1 LSQTNAIEVKNL
13 VKTYGDVYALK
24 NVDLNIA
31 DGEYFVLLG
40 PSGGGKTTLLRSIGG
55 FIRPDSGSV
64 DIKGKNVDNLPPDK
78 RPTSMVFQGF
88 ALFPHMSVS
97 ENIGYGLKI
106 QSIENNIIENKVSR
120 MMDLVGLTGLSK
132 RKPHELSGGQ
142 QQRVQLARALILEND
157 VLLLDEPLSA
167 LDAQLRK
174 DMCIELKRLQ
184 KTVGISFVHV
194 THNQEEAMSVADR
207 IAIIADGEMIEQGTP
222 KEIYS
227 NPKKKFTAE
236 FIGEKNIFV
245 LLLFVGFFYLLFK
258 SLDQIRDKTKNFAQ
272 IFSHTGFSLL
282 LISILL
288 NSFSS
293 REIVKN
299 IQVGETFTLK
309 NEKIIFKKIAIEKEK
324 NYESIVGFFEILDD
338 KNTIINLQPE
348 IRIYNEPE
356 MATSEASIKTTLFK
370 DRFITINIIK
380 DQNFFNVRYQHKP
393 FMIWIWISTL
403 IIMLGGFFAIFRKSK
418 EVNI

>member
-1 LSQTNAIEVKNL
+1 MAKTNAIEVKNL
-13 VKTYGDVYALK
+13 VKTYGNVYALK

-64 DIKGKNVDNLPPDK
+64 NIKGQNVDDLPPDR

-88 ALFPHMSVS
+88 ALFPHMNVS
-97 ENIGYGLKI
+97 QNIGYGLKLK
-106 QSIENNIIENKVSR
+106 SIDKNIIENKVNK
-120 MMDLVGLTGLSK
+120 MMDLVGLKGLSN
-132 RKPHELSGGQ
+132 RMPHELSGGQ

-207 IAIIADGEMIEQGTP
+207 IAIIADGEMVEQGTP

-227 NPKKKFTAE
+227 NPKNKFTAE
-236 FIGEKNIFV
+236 FIGEKNIFEGKIKD
-245 LLLFVGFFYLLFK
+245 FN
-258 SLDQIRDKTKNFAQ
+258 KTKVVVDIDNDNIEIANYSL
-272 IFSHTGFSLL
+272 IFEL
-282 LISILL
+282 
-288 NSFSS
+288 
-293 REIVKN
+293 
-299 IQVGETFTLK
+299 
-309 NEKIIFKKIAIEKEK
+309 
-324 NYESIVGFFEILDD
+324 
-338 KNTIINLQPE
+338 
-348 IRIYNEPE
+348 
-356 MATSEASIKTTLFK
+356 
-370 DRFITINIIK
+370 
-380 DQNFFNVRYQHKP
+380 
-393 FMIWIWISTL
+393 
-403 IIMLGGFFAIFRKSK
+403 
-418 EVNI
+418 

>member
-1 LSQTNAIEVKNL
+1 MSITNAIEVKNL

-55 FIRPDSGSV
+55 FIRPDSGTV
-64 DIKGKNVDNLPPDK
+64 DIKGKNVDDLPPDK

-97 ENIGYGLKI
+97 ENIGYGLKL
-106 QSIENNIIENKVSR
+106 QSIEKDIIETKVSR

-227 NPKKKFTAE
+227 NPRKKFTAE
-236 FIGEKNIFV
+236 FIGEKNIFNGKILEFTKKKIIV
-245 LLLFVGFFYLLFK
+245 DIDGANIEVANNNYNIIKNQNVSLSIKSESIQITKDKDTKPENQKNSIKGNVSEITFLGQFVRYLV
-258 SLDQIRDKTKNFAQ
+258 
-272 IFSHTGFSLL
+272 
-282 LISILL
+282 LL
-288 NSFSS
+288 NSGQ
-293 REIVKN
+293 E
-299 IQVGETFTLK
+299 IQVRSYE
-309 NEKIIFKKIAIEKEK
+309 EV
-324 NYESIVGFFEILDD
+324 NY
-338 KNTIINLQPE
+338 INLNDAVKLSWKIE
-348 IRIYNEPE
+348 DFLLHE
-356 MATSEASIKTTLFK
+356 S
-370 DRFITINIIK
+370 
-380 DQNFFNVRYQHKP
+380 
-393 FMIWIWISTL
+393 
-403 IIMLGGFFAIFRKSK
+403 
-418 EVNI
+418 

>member
-1 LSQTNAIEVKNL
+1 MAKTNAIEVKNL
-13 VKTYGDVYALK
+13 VKTYGNVYALK

-64 DIKGKNVDNLPPDK
+64 NIKGQNVDDLPPDR

-88 ALFPHMSVS
+88 ALFPHMNVS
-97 ENIGYGLKI
+97 QNIGYGLKLK
-106 QSIENNIIENKVSR
+106 SIDKNIIENKVNK
-120 MMDLVGLTGLSK
+120 MTDLVGLKGLSN
-132 RKPHELSGGQ
+132 RMPHELSGGQ

-207 IAIIADGEMIEQGTP
+207 IAIIADGEMVEQGTP

-227 NPKKKFTAE
+227 NPKNKFTAE
-236 FIGEKNIFV
+236 FIGEKNIFEGRIKD
-245 LLLFVGFFYLLFK
+245 FN
-258 SLDQIRDKTKNFAQ
+258 KTKVVVDIDNDNVEIANNNYKVKKNQKVSLSIKAESIQ
-272 IFSHTGFSLL
+272 IKK
-282 LISILL
+282 ISKTNSKVSNNQIVGQISEITFLGQFVRYLVVL
-288 NSFSS
+288 NNNQEIQVRSYE
-293 REIVKN
+293 EIVN
-299 IQVGETFTLK
+299 LK
-309 NEKIIFKKIAIEKEK
+309 VHDTVSLSWKLEDF
-324 NYESIVGFFEILDD
+324 L
-338 KNTIINLQPE
+338 LH
-348 IRIYNEPE
+348 
-356 MATSEASIKTTLFK
+356 
-370 DRFITINIIK
+370 
-380 DQNFFNVRYQHKP
+380 QN
-393 FMIWIWISTL
+393 
-403 IIMLGGFFAIFRKSK
+403 
-418 EVNI
+418 

>member
-1 LSQTNAIEVKNL
+1 MSINNAIEVKNL

-55 FIRPDSGSV
+55 FIRPDSGTV
-64 DIKGKNVDNLPPDK
+64 DIKGKNVDHLPPDK

-97 ENIGYGLKI
+97 ENIGYGLKL
-106 QSIENNIIENKVSR
+106 QSIEKDTIETKVNR

-227 NPKKKFTAE
+227 NPRKKFTAE
-236 FIGEKNIFV
+236 FIGEKNIFNGKV
-245 LLLFVGFFYLLFK
+245 LEFTKEKIILDIDGDNIEVANNSYNISKNQNVSLSIKSESIQITKDKVTNPQNHKNSIKGNVSEITFLGQFVRYLV
-258 SLDQIRDKTKNFAQ
+258 
-272 IFSHTGFSLL
+272 
-282 LISILL
+282 LL
-288 NSFSS
+288 NSGQ
-293 REIVKN
+293 E
-299 IQVGETFTLK
+299 IQVRSYE
-309 NEKIIFKKIAIEKEK
+309 AVKE
-324 NYESIVGFFEILDD
+324 
-338 KNTIINLQPE
+338 INLNDAVKLSWKIE
-348 IRIYNEPE
+348 DFLLHE
-356 MATSEASIKTTLFK
+356 S
-370 DRFITINIIK
+370 
-380 DQNFFNVRYQHKP
+380 
-393 FMIWIWISTL
+393 
-403 IIMLGGFFAIFRKSK
+403 
-418 EVNI
+418 

>member
-1 LSQTNAIEVKNL
+1 LAKTNAIEVKNL
-13 VKTYGDVYALK
+13 VKTYGNVYALK

-64 DIKGKNVDNLPPDK
+64 NIKGQNVDDLPPDR

-88 ALFPHMSVS
+88 ALFPHMNVS
-97 ENIGYGLKI
+97 QNIGYGLKLK
-106 QSIENNIIENKVSR
+106 SIDKNIIENKVNK
-120 MMDLVGLTGLSK
+120 MMDLVGLKGLSN
-132 RKPHELSGGQ
+132 RMPHELSGGQ

-207 IAIIADGEMIEQGTP
+207 IAIIADGEMVEQGTP

-227 NPKKKFTAE
+227 NPKNKFTAE
-236 FIGEKNIFV
+236 FIGEKNIFEGRIKD
-245 LLLFVGFFYLLFK
+245 FN
-258 SLDQIRDKTKNFAQ
+258 KTKVVVDIDNDNIEIANNNYKVKKNQKVSLSIKAESIQ
-272 IFSHTGFSLL
+272 IKK
-282 LISILL
+282 ISKTNSKVSNNQIVGKISEITFLGQFVRYLVVL
-288 NSFSS
+288 NNNQEIQVRSYE
-293 REIVKN
+293 EIVN
-299 IQVGETFTLK
+299 LK
-309 NEKIIFKKIAIEKEK
+309 VHDTVSLSWKLEDF
-324 NYESIVGFFEILDD
+324 L
-338 KNTIINLQPE
+338 LH
-348 IRIYNEPE
+348 
-356 MATSEASIKTTLFK
+356 
-370 DRFITINIIK
+370 
-380 DQNFFNVRYQHKP
+380 QN
-393 FMIWIWISTL
+393 
-403 IIMLGGFFAIFRKSK
+403 
-418 EVNI
+418 

>member
-1 LSQTNAIEVKNL
+1 MSITNAIEVKNL

-97 ENIGYGLKI
+97 ENIGYGLKL
-106 QSIENNIIENKVSR
+106 QSIEKDIIETKVSR

-227 NPKKKFTAE
+227 NPRKKFTAE
-236 FIGEKNIFV
+236 FIGEKNIFNGKILEFTKKKIIV
-245 LLLFVGFFYLLFK
+245 DIDGANIEVANNNYNISKNQNVSLSIKSESIQITKDKDTKPENQKNSIKGNVSEITFLGQFVRYLV
-258 SLDQIRDKTKNFAQ
+258 
-272 IFSHTGFSLL
+272 
-282 LISILL
+282 LL
-288 NSFSS
+288 NSGQ
-293 REIVKN
+293 E
-299 IQVGETFTLK
+299 IQVRSYE
-309 NEKIIFKKIAIEKEK
+309 EV
-324 NYESIVGFFEILDD
+324 NY
-338 KNTIINLQPE
+338 INLNDAVKLSWKIE
-348 IRIYNEPE
+348 DFLLHE
-356 MATSEASIKTTLFK
+356 S
-370 DRFITINIIK
+370 
-380 DQNFFNVRYQHKP
+380 
-393 FMIWIWISTL
+393 
-403 IIMLGGFFAIFRKSK
+403 
-418 EVNI
+418 

>member
-1 LSQTNAIEVKNL
+1 MAKTNAIEVKNL
-13 VKTYGDVYALK
+13 VKTYGNVYALK

-64 DIKGKNVDNLPPDK
+64 NIKGQNVDDLPPDR

-88 ALFPHMSVS
+88 ALFPHMNVS
-97 ENIGYGLKI
+97 QNIGYGLKLK
-106 QSIENNIIENKVSR
+106 SIDKNIIENKVNK
-120 MMDLVGLTGLSK
+120 MMDLVGLKGLSN
-132 RKPHELSGGQ
+132 RMPHELSGGQ

-207 IAIIADGEMIEQGTP
+207 IAIIADGEMVEQGTP

-227 NPKKKFTAE
+227 NPKNKFTAE
-236 FIGEKNIFV
+236 FIGEKNIFEGKIKDFNKTKVVVDIDNDNIEIANNNYKVKKNQKVSLSIKSESIQIKKISKTNSKISNNQIVGKISEITFLGQFVRYLV
-245 LLLFVGFFYLLFK
+245 LLNNNQEIQVRSYE
-258 SLDQIRDKTKNFAQ
+258 
-272 IFSHTGFSLL
+272 
-282 LISILL
+282 
-288 NSFSS
+288 
-293 REIVKN
+293 EIVN
-299 IQVGETFTLK
+299 LK
-309 NEKIIFKKIAIEKEK
+309 VHDTVSLSWKLEDF
-324 NYESIVGFFEILDD
+324 L
-338 KNTIINLQPE
+338 LH
-348 IRIYNEPE
+348 
-356 MATSEASIKTTLFK
+356 
-370 DRFITINIIK
+370 
-380 DQNFFNVRYQHKP
+380 QN
-393 FMIWIWISTL
+393 
-403 IIMLGGFFAIFRKSK
+403 
-418 EVNI
+418 

>member
-1 LSQTNAIEVKNL
+1 MSITNAIEVKNL

-97 ENIGYGLKI
+97 ENIGYGLKL
-106 QSIENNIIENKVSR
+106 QSIEKDIIETKVSR

-227 NPKKKFTAE
+227 NPRKKFTAE
-236 FIGEKNIFV
+236 FIGEKNIFNGKILEFTQKKIIV
-245 LLLFVGFFYLLFK
+245 DIDGANIEIANNNYNIIKNQNVSLSIKSESIQITKDKDTKPENQKNSIKGNVSEITFLGQFVRYLV
-258 SLDQIRDKTKNFAQ
+258 
-272 IFSHTGFSLL
+272 
-282 LISILL
+282 LL
-288 NSFSS
+288 NSGQ
-293 REIVKN
+293 E
-299 IQVGETFTLK
+299 IQVRS
-309 NEKIIFKKIAIEKEK
+309 
-324 NYESIVGFFEILDD
+324 YE
-338 KNTIINLQPE
+338 
-348 IRIYNEPE
+348 
-356 MATSEASIKTTLFK
+356 
-370 DRFITINIIK
+370 
-380 DQNFFNVRYQHKP
+380 
-393 FMIWIWISTL
+393 
-403 IIMLGGFFAIFRKSK
+403 
-418 EVNI
+418 EVNYISLNDAVKLSWKIEDFLLHES

>member
-1 LSQTNAIEVKNL
+1 MPNKNSIEVRNL

-24 NVDLNIA
+24 NVDLDIA

-55 FIRPDSGSV
+55 FIRPDSGTV
-64 DIKGKNVDNLPPDK
+64 QIKGKNVDNLPPDK

-88 ALFPHMSVS
+88 ALFPHMTVS
-97 ENIGYGLKI
+97 ENIGYGLKLRSVEK
-106 QSIENNIIENKVSR
+106 SIIHDKVIK
-120 MMDLVGLTGLSK
+120 MMDLVGLSGLSD

-207 IAIIADGEMIEQGTP
+207 IAIIADGEMVEQGSP

-236 FIGEKNIFV
+236 FIGEKNILNGVVVDFNKSKILVNIEKDEIEVANNNYTIAKNQEISLSIKSESIQISKVSSSKSKGAKNSIIGKVTEITFLGQFIRYLV
-245 LLLFVGFFYLLFK
+245 LLSNNQEIQVRSNNEIEGVSLNDQINLTW
-258 SLDQIRDKTKNFAQ
+258 SLDDF
-272 IFSHTGFSLL
+272 
-282 LISILL
+282 LIH
-288 NSFSS
+288 
-293 REIVKN
+293 
-299 IQVGETFTLK
+299 
-309 NEKIIFKKIAIEKEK
+309 
-324 NYESIVGFFEILDD
+324 ES
-338 KNTIINLQPE
+338 
-348 IRIYNEPE
+348 
-356 MATSEASIKTTLFK
+356 
-370 DRFITINIIK
+370 
-380 DQNFFNVRYQHKP
+380 
-393 FMIWIWISTL
+393 
-403 IIMLGGFFAIFRKSK
+403 
-418 EVNI
+418 

>member
-1 LSQTNAIEVKNL
+1 MSITNAIEVKNL

-55 FIRPDSGSV
+55 FIRQDSGSV

-97 ENIGYGLKI
+97 ENIGYGLKL
-106 QSIENNIIENKVSR
+106 QSIEKDIIETKVSR

-227 NPKKKFTAE
+227 NPRKKFTAE
-236 FIGEKNIFV
+236 FIGEKNIFNGKILEFTKKKIIV
-245 LLLFVGFFYLLFK
+245 DIDGANIEVANNYYNISKTQNVSLSIKSESIQITKDKDTKPENQKNSIKGNVSEITFLGQFVRYLV
-258 SLDQIRDKTKNFAQ
+258 
-272 IFSHTGFSLL
+272 
-282 LISILL
+282 LL
-288 NSFSS
+288 NSGQ
-293 REIVKN
+293 E
-299 IQVGETFTLK
+299 IQVRSYE
-309 NEKIIFKKIAIEKEK
+309 EV
-324 NYESIVGFFEILDD
+324 NY
-338 KNTIINLQPE
+338 INLNDAVKLSWKIE
-348 IRIYNEPE
+348 DFLLHE
-356 MATSEASIKTTLFK
+356 S
-370 DRFITINIIK
+370 
-380 DQNFFNVRYQHKP
+380 
-393 FMIWIWISTL
+393 
-403 IIMLGGFFAIFRKSK
+403 
-418 EVNI
+418 

>member
-1 LSQTNAIEVKNL
+1 LSNKNSIEVRNL
-13 VKTYGDVYALK
+13 VKTYGDVFALK
-24 NVDLNIA
+24 NVDLDIA

-55 FIRPDSGSV
+55 FIRPDSGTV
-64 DIKGKNVDNLPPDK
+64 QIKGKNVDNLPPDK

-88 ALFPHMSVS
+88 ALFPHMTVS
-97 ENIGYGLKI
+97 ENIGYGLKLRSVEK
-106 QSIENNIIENKVSR
+106 SIIHDKVIK
-120 MMDLVGLTGLSK
+120 MMDLVGLSGLSD

-207 IAIIADGEMIEQGTP
+207 IAIIADGEMVEQGSP

-236 FIGEKNIFV
+236 FIGEKNILNGVVVDFNKSKILVNIEKDEIEVANNNYTIAKNQEISLSIKSESIQISKVSSSKSKRAKNSIIGKVTEITFLGQFIRYLV
-245 LLLFVGFFYLLFK
+245 LLSNNQEIQVRSNNEIEGVSLNDQINLTW
-258 SLDQIRDKTKNFAQ
+258 SLDDF
-272 IFSHTGFSLL
+272 
-282 LISILL
+282 LIH
-288 NSFSS
+288 
-293 REIVKN
+293 
-299 IQVGETFTLK
+299 
-309 NEKIIFKKIAIEKEK
+309 
-324 NYESIVGFFEILDD
+324 ES
-338 KNTIINLQPE
+338 
-348 IRIYNEPE
+348 
-356 MATSEASIKTTLFK
+356 
-370 DRFITINIIK
+370 
-380 DQNFFNVRYQHKP
+380 
-393 FMIWIWISTL
+393 
-403 IIMLGGFFAIFRKSK
+403 
-418 EVNI
+418 

>member
-1 LSQTNAIEVKNL
+1 MSITNAIEVKNL

-55 FIRPDSGSV
+55 FIRPDSGTV
-64 DIKGKNVDNLPPDK
+64 DIKGKNVDDLPPDK

-97 ENIGYGLKI
+97 ENIGYGLKL
-106 QSIENNIIENKVSR
+106 QSIEKDIIETKVSR

-227 NPKKKFTAE
+227 NPRKKFTAE
-236 FIGEKNIFV
+236 FIGEKNIFNGKILEFNKKKIIV
-245 LLLFVGFFYLLFK
+245 DIDGANIEVANNNYNISKSQKVSLSIKSESIQITKDKDTKPKNQKNSIKGNVSEITFLGQFVRYLV
-258 SLDQIRDKTKNFAQ
+258 
-272 IFSHTGFSLL
+272 
-282 LISILL
+282 LL
-288 NSFSS
+288 NSGQ
-293 REIVKN
+293 E
-299 IQVGETFTLK
+299 IQVRS
-309 NEKIIFKKIAIEKEK
+309 
-324 NYESIVGFFEILDD
+324 YE
-338 KNTIINLQPE
+338 
-348 IRIYNEPE
+348 
-356 MATSEASIKTTLFK
+356 
-370 DRFITINIIK
+370 
-380 DQNFFNVRYQHKP
+380 
-393 FMIWIWISTL
+393 
-403 IIMLGGFFAIFRKSK
+403 
-418 EVNI
+418 EVNYISLNDAVKLSWKIEDFLLHES

>member
-1 LSQTNAIEVKNL
+1 MSITNAIEVKNL

-97 ENIGYGLKI
+97 ENIGYGLKL
-106 QSIENNIIENKVSR
+106 QSIEKDTIETKVSR

-227 NPKKKFTAE
+227 NPRKKFTAE
-236 FIGEKNIFV
+236 FIGEKNIFNGKILEFTKEKIIV
-245 LLLFVGFFYLLFK
+245 DIDGANIEVANNNYNIIKSQNVSLSIKSESIQLTKDKDTKPENQRNSIKGNVSEITFLGQFVRYLV
-258 SLDQIRDKTKNFAQ
+258 
-272 IFSHTGFSLL
+272 
-282 LISILL
+282 LL
-288 NSFSS
+288 NSGQ
-293 REIVKN
+293 E
-299 IQVGETFTLK
+299 IQVRSYE
-309 NEKIIFKKIAIEKEK
+309 EV
-324 NYESIVGFFEILDD
+324 NY
-338 KNTIINLQPE
+338 INLNDAVKLSWKIE
-348 IRIYNEPE
+348 DFLLHE
-356 MATSEASIKTTLFK
+356 S
-370 DRFITINIIK
+370 
-380 DQNFFNVRYQHKP
+380 
-393 FMIWIWISTL
+393 
-403 IIMLGGFFAIFRKSK
+403 
-418 EVNI
+418 

>member
-1 LSQTNAIEVKNL
+1 MAKTNAIEVKNL
-13 VKTYGDVYALK
+13 VKTYGNVYALK

-64 DIKGKNVDNLPPDK
+64 NIKGQNVDDLPPDR

-88 ALFPHMSVS
+88 ALFPHMNVS
-97 ENIGYGLKI
+97 QNIGYGLKLK
-106 QSIENNIIENKVSR
+106 SIDKNVIENKVNK
-120 MMDLVGLTGLSK
+120 MMDLVGLKGLSN
-132 RKPHELSGGQ
+132 RMPHELSGGQ

-207 IAIIADGEMIEQGTP
+207 IAIIADGEMVEQGTP

-227 NPKKKFTAE
+227 NPKNKFTAE
-236 FIGEKNIFV
+236 FIGEKNIFEGRIKD
-245 LLLFVGFFYLLFK
+245 FN
-258 SLDQIRDKTKNFAQ
+258 KTKVVVDIDNDNIEIANNNYKVKKNHKVSLSIKSETIQ
-272 IFSHTGFSLL
+272 IKKMSKTNSKVSNNQIVGK
-282 LISILL
+282 ISEITFLGQFVRYLVVL
-288 NSFSS
+288 NNNQEIQVRSYE
-293 REIVKN
+293 EIVN
-299 IQVGETFTLK
+299 LK
-309 NEKIIFKKIAIEKEK
+309 VHDTVSLSWKLEDF
-324 NYESIVGFFEILDD
+324 L
-338 KNTIINLQPE
+338 LH
-348 IRIYNEPE
+348 
-356 MATSEASIKTTLFK
+356 
-370 DRFITINIIK
+370 
-380 DQNFFNVRYQHKP
+380 QN
-393 FMIWIWISTL
+393 
-403 IIMLGGFFAIFRKSK
+403 
-418 EVNI
+418 

>member
-1 LSQTNAIEVKNL
+1 MSITNAIEVKNL

-97 ENIGYGLKI
+97 ENIGYGLKL
-106 QSIENNIIENKVSR
+106 QSIEKDTIETKVSR

-227 NPKKKFTAE
+227 NPRKKFTAE
-236 FIGEKNIFV
+236 FIGEKNIFNGKILEFTKEKIIV
-245 LLLFVGFFYLLFK
+245 DIDGANIEVANNNYNIIKNQNVSLSIKSESIQITKDKDTKPENQKNSIKGNVSEITFLGQFVRYLV
-258 SLDQIRDKTKNFAQ
+258 
-272 IFSHTGFSLL
+272 
-282 LISILL
+282 LL
-288 NSFSS
+288 NSGQ
-293 REIVKN
+293 E
-299 IQVGETFTLK
+299 IQVRSYE
-309 NEKIIFKKIAIEKEK
+309 EV
-324 NYESIVGFFEILDD
+324 NY
-338 KNTIINLQPE
+338 INLNDAVKLSWKIE
-348 IRIYNEPE
+348 DFLLHE
-356 MATSEASIKTTLFK
+356 S
-370 DRFITINIIK
+370 
-380 DQNFFNVRYQHKP
+380 
-393 FMIWIWISTL
+393 
-403 IIMLGGFFAIFRKSK
+403 
-418 EVNI
+418 

>member
-1 LSQTNAIEVKNL
+1 MPNKNSIEVRNL

-24 NVDLNIA
+24 NVDLDIA
-31 DGEYFVLLG
+31 EGEYFVLLG

-55 FIRPDSGSV
+55 FIRPDSGTV
-64 DIKGKNVDNLPPDK
+64 QIKGKNVDNLPPDQ

-88 ALFPHMSVS
+88 ALFPHMTVS
-97 ENIGYGLKI
+97 ENIGYGLKLRSVEK
-106 QSIENNIIENKVSR
+106 SIIHDKVIK
-120 MMDLVGLTGLSK
+120 MMDLVGLSGLSD

-207 IAIIADGEMIEQGTP
+207 IAIIADGEMVEQGSP

-236 FIGEKNIFV
+236 FIGEKNILNGVVVDFNKSKILVNIEKDEIEVANNNYTIAKNQKISLSIKSESIQISKVSSSKSKGAKNSITGKVTEITFLGQFIRYLV
-245 LLLFVGFFYLLFK
+245 LLSNNQEIQVRSNNEVEGISLNDQINLTW
-258 SLDQIRDKTKNFAQ
+258 SLDDF
-272 IFSHTGFSLL
+272 
-282 LISILL
+282 LIH
-288 NSFSS
+288 
-293 REIVKN
+293 
-299 IQVGETFTLK
+299 
-309 NEKIIFKKIAIEKEK
+309 
-324 NYESIVGFFEILDD
+324 ES
-338 KNTIINLQPE
+338 
-348 IRIYNEPE
+348 
-356 MATSEASIKTTLFK
+356 
-370 DRFITINIIK
+370 
-380 DQNFFNVRYQHKP
+380 
-393 FMIWIWISTL
+393 
-403 IIMLGGFFAIFRKSK
+403 
-418 EVNI
+418 

>member
-1 LSQTNAIEVKNL
+1 MSITNAIEVKNL

-97 ENIGYGLKI
+97 ENIGYGLKL
-106 QSIENNIIENKVSR
+106 QSIEKDTIETKVSR

-227 NPKKKFTAE
+227 NPRKKFTAE
-236 FIGEKNIFV
+236 FIGEKNIFNGKILEFTKEKIIV
-245 LLLFVGFFYLLFK
+245 DIDGAIIEVANNNYNISKTQNVSLSIKSESIQITKDKDTKPENQKNSIKGNVSEITFLGQFVRYLV
-258 SLDQIRDKTKNFAQ
+258 
-272 IFSHTGFSLL
+272 
-282 LISILL
+282 LL
-288 NSFSS
+288 NSGQ
-293 REIVKN
+293 E
-299 IQVGETFTLK
+299 IQVRS
-309 NEKIIFKKIAIEKEK
+309 
-324 NYESIVGFFEILDD
+324 YE
-338 KNTIINLQPE
+338 
-348 IRIYNEPE
+348 
-356 MATSEASIKTTLFK
+356 
-370 DRFITINIIK
+370 
-380 DQNFFNVRYQHKP
+380 
-393 FMIWIWISTL
+393 
-403 IIMLGGFFAIFRKSK
+403 
-418 EVNI
+418 EVNYISLNDAVKLSWKIEDFLLHES

>member
-1 LSQTNAIEVKNL
+1 LVNSNSIKVKNL

-24 NVDLNIA
+24 NVDLEIA

-55 FIRPDSGSV
+55 FIRPDSGTV
-64 DIKGKNVDNLPPDK
+64 EIKGKNVDNLPPDK

-88 ALFPHMSVS
+88 ALFPHMTVN
-97 ENIGYGLKI
+97 ENIGYGLKLR
-106 QSIENNIIENKVSR
+106 SIDKDIISEKVTK
-120 MMDLVGLTGLSK
+120 MMDLVGLSGLSD

-207 IAIIADGEMIEQGTP
+207 IAIIADGEMVEQGTP

-236 FIGEKNIFV
+236 FIGEKNILNGVVIDFSKSKILVNIEKDEIEVANNNYAISKNQKISLSIKSESIEITKGSANKSKGAKNSISGKVTEITFLGQFIRYLV
-245 LLLFVGFFYLLFK
+245 LLNNNQEIQVRSHNEVRGVSLNDQVNLTW
-258 SLDQIRDKTKNFAQ
+258 SLDDF
-272 IFSHTGFSLL
+272 
-282 LISILL
+282 LIH
-288 NSFSS
+288 
-293 REIVKN
+293 
-299 IQVGETFTLK
+299 
-309 NEKIIFKKIAIEKEK
+309 
-324 NYESIVGFFEILDD
+324 ES
-338 KNTIINLQPE
+338 
-348 IRIYNEPE
+348 
-356 MATSEASIKTTLFK
+356 
-370 DRFITINIIK
+370 
-380 DQNFFNVRYQHKP
+380 
-393 FMIWIWISTL
+393 
-403 IIMLGGFFAIFRKSK
+403 
-418 EVNI
+418 

>member
-1 LSQTNAIEVKNL
+1 MSITNAIEVKNL

-97 ENIGYGLKI
+97 ENIGYGLKL
-106 QSIENNIIENKVSR
+106 QSMEKDIIETKVSR

-227 NPKKKFTAE
+227 NPRKKFTAE
-236 FIGEKNIFV
+236 FIGEKNIFNGKILEFTKEKIIV
-245 LLLFVGFFYLLFK
+245 DIDGASIEVANNNYNIIKNQNVSLSIKSESIQITKDKDTKPKNQKNSIKGNVSEITFLGQFVRYLV
-258 SLDQIRDKTKNFAQ
+258 
-272 IFSHTGFSLL
+272 
-282 LISILL
+282 LL
-288 NSFSS
+288 NSGQ
-293 REIVKN
+293 E
-299 IQVGETFTLK
+299 IQVRS
-309 NEKIIFKKIAIEKEK
+309 
-324 NYESIVGFFEILDD
+324 YE
-338 KNTIINLQPE
+338 
-348 IRIYNEPE
+348 
-356 MATSEASIKTTLFK
+356 
-370 DRFITINIIK
+370 
-380 DQNFFNVRYQHKP
+380 
-393 FMIWIWISTL
+393 
-403 IIMLGGFFAIFRKSK
+403 
-418 EVNI
+418 EVNYISLNDAVKLSWKIEDFLLHES

>member
-1 LSQTNAIEVKNL
+1 MAKTNAIEVKNL
-13 VKTYGDVYALK
+13 VKTYGNVYALK

-64 DIKGKNVDNLPPDK
+64 NIKGQNVDDLPPDR

-88 ALFPHMSVS
+88 ALFPHMNVS
-97 ENIGYGLKI
+97 QNIGYGLKLK
-106 QSIENNIIENKVSR
+106 SIDKNVIENKVNK
-120 MMDLVGLTGLSK
+120 MMDLVGLKGLSN
-132 RKPHELSGGQ
+132 RMPHELSGGQ

-207 IAIIADGEMIEQGTP
+207 IAIIADGEMVEQGTP

-227 NPKKKFTAE
+227 NPKNKFTAE
-236 FIGEKNIFV
+236 FIGEKNIFEGRIKD
-245 LLLFVGFFYLLFK
+245 FN
-258 SLDQIRDKTKNFAQ
+258 KTKVVVDIDNDNIEIANNNYKVKKNQKVSLSIKSESIQ
-272 IFSHTGFSLL
+272 IKKMSKTNSKVSNNQIVGK
-282 LISILL
+282 ISEITFLGQFVRYLVVL
-288 NSFSS
+288 NNNQEIQVRSYE
-293 REIVKN
+293 EIVN
-299 IQVGETFTLK
+299 LK
-309 NEKIIFKKIAIEKEK
+309 VHDTVSLSWKLEDF
-324 NYESIVGFFEILDD
+324 L
-338 KNTIINLQPE
+338 LH
-348 IRIYNEPE
+348 
-356 MATSEASIKTTLFK
+356 
-370 DRFITINIIK
+370 
-380 DQNFFNVRYQHKP
+380 QN
-393 FMIWIWISTL
+393 
-403 IIMLGGFFAIFRKSK
+403 
-418 EVNI
+418 

>member
-1 LSQTNAIEVKNL
+1 LVNSNSIKVKNL

-24 NVDLNIA
+24 NVDLEIA

-55 FIRPDSGSV
+55 FIRPDSGTV
-64 DIKGKNVDNLPPDK
+64 EIKGKNVDNLPPDK

-88 ALFPHMSVS
+88 ALFPHMTVN
-97 ENIGYGLKI
+97 ENIGYGLKLR
-106 QSIENNIIENKVSR
+106 SIDKDIISEKVTK
-120 MMDLVGLTGLSK
+120 MMDLVGLSGLSD

-207 IAIIADGEMIEQGTP
+207 IAIIADGEMVEQGTP

-236 FIGEKNIFV
+236 FIGEKNILNGVVIDFSKSKILVNIEKDEIEVANNNYAISKNQKISLSIKSESIEITKGSVNKSKGAKNSISGKVTEITFLGQFIRYLV
-245 LLLFVGFFYLLFK
+245 LLSNNQEIQVRSHNEVRGVSLNDQVNLTW
-258 SLDQIRDKTKNFAQ
+258 SLDDF
-272 IFSHTGFSLL
+272 
-282 LISILL
+282 LIH
-288 NSFSS
+288 
-293 REIVKN
+293 
-299 IQVGETFTLK
+299 
-309 NEKIIFKKIAIEKEK
+309 
-324 NYESIVGFFEILDD
+324 ES
-338 KNTIINLQPE
+338 
-348 IRIYNEPE
+348 
-356 MATSEASIKTTLFK
+356 
-370 DRFITINIIK
+370 
-380 DQNFFNVRYQHKP
+380 
-393 FMIWIWISTL
+393 
-403 IIMLGGFFAIFRKSK
+403 
-418 EVNI
+418 

>member
-1 LSQTNAIEVKNL
+1 MSITNAIEVKNL

-64 DIKGKNVDNLPPDK
+64 NIKGKNVDNLPPDK

-88 ALFPHMSVS
+88 ALFPHMNVS

-106 QSIENNIIENKVSR
+106 QSVQKNVIENKVNR
-120 MMDLVGLTGLSK
+120 MMDLVGLSGLSN

-167 LDAQLRK
+167 LDVQLRK

-236 FIGEKNIFV
+236 FIGEKNIFNGKVLESNKTKILVDMESDKIEIANNDYKVRKNQDVSLSIKSESIKIDKFKTSKQLKENNFIRGKVTEVTFLGQFVRYLV
-245 LLLFVGFFYLLFK
+245 LLNNN
-258 SLDQIRDKTKNFAQ
+258 Q
-272 IFSHTGFSLL
+272 
-282 LISILL
+282 
-288 NSFSS
+288 
-293 REIVKN
+293 E
-299 IQVGETFTLK
+299 IQVR
-309 NEKIIFKKIAIEKEK
+309 
-324 NYESIVGFFEILDD
+324 SHDEINDINLDD
-338 KNTIINLQPE
+338 EVILTWKLE
-348 IRIYNEPE
+348 
-356 MATSEASIKTTLFK
+356 
-370 DRFITINIIK
+370 DFILHN
-380 DQNFFNVRYQHKP
+380 
-393 FMIWIWISTL
+393 
-403 IIMLGGFFAIFRKSK
+403 G
-418 EVNI
+418 

>member
-1 LSQTNAIEVKNL
+1 MSITNAIEVKNL

-55 FIRPDSGSV
+55 FIRPDSGTV
-64 DIKGKNVDNLPPDK
+64 DIKGKNVDDLPPDK

-97 ENIGYGLKI
+97 ENIGYGLKL
-106 QSIENNIIENKVSR
+106 QSIEKDIIETKVSR

-227 NPKKKFTAE
+227 NPRKKFTAE
-236 FIGEKNIFV
+236 FIGEKNIFNGKILEFTKKKIIV
-245 LLLFVGFFYLLFK
+245 DIDGANIEVANNNYNISKTQNVSLSIKSESIQITKDKDTKPENQKNSIKGNVSEITFLGQFVRYLV
-258 SLDQIRDKTKNFAQ
+258 
-272 IFSHTGFSLL
+272 
-282 LISILL
+282 LL
-288 NSFSS
+288 NSGQ
-293 REIVKN
+293 E
-299 IQVGETFTLK
+299 IQVRSYE
-309 NEKIIFKKIAIEKEK
+309 EV
-324 NYESIVGFFEILDD
+324 NY
-338 KNTIINLQPE
+338 INLNDAVKLSWKIE
-348 IRIYNEPE
+348 DFLLHE
-356 MATSEASIKTTLFK
+356 S
-370 DRFITINIIK
+370 
-380 DQNFFNVRYQHKP
+380 
-393 FMIWIWISTL
+393 
-403 IIMLGGFFAIFRKSK
+403 
-418 EVNI
+418 

>member
-1 LSQTNAIEVKNL
+1 MSINNAIEVKNL

-55 FIRPDSGSV
+55 FIRPDSGTV

-97 ENIGYGLKI
+97 ENIGYGLKL
-106 QSIENNIIENKVSR
+106 QSIEKDIIETKVSR

-227 NPKKKFTAE
+227 NPRKKFTAE
-236 FIGEKNIFV
+236 FIGEKNIFNGKILEFTKEKIIV
-245 LLLFVGFFYLLFK
+245 DIDGASIEVANNNYNIIKNQNVSLSIKSESIQITKDKDTKPENQKNSIKGNVSEITFLGQFVRYLV
-258 SLDQIRDKTKNFAQ
+258 
-272 IFSHTGFSLL
+272 
-282 LISILL
+282 LL
-288 NSFSS
+288 NSGQ
-293 REIVKN
+293 E
-299 IQVGETFTLK
+299 IQVRSYE
-309 NEKIIFKKIAIEKEK
+309 EV
-324 NYESIVGFFEILDD
+324 NY
-338 KNTIINLQPE
+338 INLNDAVKLSWKIE
-348 IRIYNEPE
+348 DFLLHE
-356 MATSEASIKTTLFK
+356 S
-370 DRFITINIIK
+370 
-380 DQNFFNVRYQHKP
+380 
-393 FMIWIWISTL
+393 
-403 IIMLGGFFAIFRKSK
+403 
-418 EVNI
+418 

>member
-1 LSQTNAIEVKNL
+1 LAKTNAIEVKNL
-13 VKTYGDVYALK
+13 VKTYGNVYALK

-64 DIKGKNVDNLPPDK
+64 NIKGQNVDDLPPDR

-88 ALFPHMSVS
+88 ALFPHMNVS
-97 ENIGYGLKI
+97 QNIGYGLKLK
-106 QSIENNIIENKVSR
+106 SIDKNIIENKVNK
-120 MMDLVGLTGLSK
+120 MMDLVGLKGLSN
-132 RKPHELSGGQ
+132 RMPHELSGGQ

-207 IAIIADGEMIEQGTP
+207 IAIIADGEMVEQGTP

-227 NPKKKFTAE
+227 NPKNKFTAE
-236 FIGEKNIFV
+236 FIGEKNIFEGRIKD
-245 LLLFVGFFYLLFK
+245 FN
-258 SLDQIRDKTKNFAQ
+258 KTKVVVDIDNDNVEIANNNYKVKKNQKVSLSIKAESIQ
-272 IFSHTGFSLL
+272 IKK
-282 LISILL
+282 ISKTNSKVSNNQIVGQISEITFLGQFVRYLVVL
-288 NSFSS
+288 NNNQEIQVRSYE
-293 REIVKN
+293 EIVN
-299 IQVGETFTLK
+299 LK
-309 NEKIIFKKIAIEKEK
+309 VHDTVSLSWKLEDF
-324 NYESIVGFFEILDD
+324 L
-338 KNTIINLQPE
+338 LH
-348 IRIYNEPE
+348 
-356 MATSEASIKTTLFK
+356 
-370 DRFITINIIK
+370 
-380 DQNFFNVRYQHKP
+380 QN
-393 FMIWIWISTL
+393 
-403 IIMLGGFFAIFRKSK
+403 
-418 EVNI
+418 

>member
-1 LSQTNAIEVKNL
+1 MAKTNAIEVKNL
-13 VKTYGDVYALK
+13 VKTYGNVYALK

-64 DIKGKNVDNLPPDK
+64 NIKGQNVDDLPPDR

-88 ALFPHMSVS
+88 ALFPHMNVS
-97 ENIGYGLKI
+97 QNIGYGLKLK
-106 QSIENNIIENKVSR
+106 SIDKNIIEDKVNK
-120 MMDLVGLTGLSK
+120 MMDLVGLKGLSN
-132 RKPHELSGGQ
+132 RMPHELSGGQ

-207 IAIIADGEMIEQGTP
+207 IAIIADGEMVEQGTP

-227 NPKKKFTAE
+227 NPKNKFTAE
-236 FIGEKNIFV
+236 FIGEKNIFEV
-245 LLLFVGFFYLLFK
+245 KIKDFN
-258 SLDQIRDKTKNFAQ
+258 KTKVVVDIDNDNIEIANNNYKVKKNQKVSLSIKSESIQ
-272 IFSHTGFSLL
+272 IKK
-282 LISILL
+282 ISKTNSKVSNNQIVGKISEITFLGQFVRYLVVL
-288 NSFSS
+288 NNNQEIQVRSYE
-293 REIVKN
+293 EIVN
-299 IQVGETFTLK
+299 LK
-309 NEKIIFKKIAIEKEK
+309 VHDTVSLSWKLEDF
-324 NYESIVGFFEILDD
+324 L
-338 KNTIINLQPE
+338 LH
-348 IRIYNEPE
+348 
-356 MATSEASIKTTLFK
+356 
-370 DRFITINIIK
+370 
-380 DQNFFNVRYQHKP
+380 QN
-393 FMIWIWISTL
+393 
-403 IIMLGGFFAIFRKSK
+403 
-418 EVNI
+418 

>member
-1 LSQTNAIEVKNL
+1 MAKTNAIEVKNL
-13 VKTYGDVYALK
+13 VKTYGNVYALK

-64 DIKGKNVDNLPPDK
+64 NIKGQNVDDLPPDR

-88 ALFPHMSVS
+88 ALFPHMNVS
-97 ENIGYGLKI
+97 QNIGYGLKLK
-106 QSIENNIIENKVSR
+106 SIDKNIIENKVNK
-120 MMDLVGLTGLSK
+120 MMDLVGLKGLSN
-132 RKPHELSGGQ
+132 RMPHELSGGQ

-207 IAIIADGEMIEQGTP
+207 IAIIADGEMVEQGTP

-227 NPKKKFTAE
+227 NPKNKFTAE
-236 FIGEKNIFV
+236 FIGEKNIFEGKIKD
-245 LLLFVGFFYLLFK
+245 FN
-258 SLDQIRDKTKNFAQ
+258 KTKVVVDIDNDNIEIANNNYKVKKNQKVSLSIKSESIQ
-272 IFSHTGFSLL
+272 IKK
-282 LISILL
+282 ISKTNSKVSNNQIVGKISEITFLGQFVRYLVVL
-288 NSFSS
+288 NNNQEIQVRSYE
-293 REIVKN
+293 EIVN
-299 IQVGETFTLK
+299 LK
-309 NEKIIFKKIAIEKEK
+309 VHDTVSLSWKLEDF
-324 NYESIVGFFEILDD
+324 L
-338 KNTIINLQPE
+338 LH
-348 IRIYNEPE
+348 
-356 MATSEASIKTTLFK
+356 
-370 DRFITINIIK
+370 
-380 DQNFFNVRYQHKP
+380 QN
-393 FMIWIWISTL
+393 
-403 IIMLGGFFAIFRKSK
+403 
-418 EVNI
+418 

>member
-1 LSQTNAIEVKNL
+1 MAKTNAIEVKNL
-13 VKTYGDVYALK
+13 VKTYGNVYALK

-64 DIKGKNVDNLPPDK
+64 NIKGQNVDDLPPDR

-88 ALFPHMSVS
+88 ALFPHMNVS
-97 ENIGYGLKI
+97 QNIGYGLKLK
-106 QSIENNIIENKVSR
+106 STDKNIIENKVNK
-120 MMDLVGLTGLSK
+120 MTDLVGLKGLSN
-132 RKPHELSGGQ
+132 RMPHELSGGQ

-207 IAIIADGEMIEQGTP
+207 IAIIADGEMVEQGTP

-227 NPKKKFTAE
+227 NPKNKFTAE
-236 FIGEKNIFV
+236 FIGEKNIFEGKIKD
-245 LLLFVGFFYLLFK
+245 FN
-258 SLDQIRDKTKNFAQ
+258 KTKVVVDIDNDNIEIANNNYKVKKNQKVSLSIKSESIQ
-272 IFSHTGFSLL
+272 IKK
-282 LISILL
+282 ISKTNSKISNNQIVGKISEITFLGQFVRYLVVL
-288 NSFSS
+288 NNDQEIQVRSYE
-293 REIVKN
+293 EIVN
-299 IQVGETFTLK
+299 LK
-309 NEKIIFKKIAIEKEK
+309 VHDTVSLSWKLEDF
-324 NYESIVGFFEILDD
+324 L
-338 KNTIINLQPE
+338 LH
-348 IRIYNEPE
+348 
-356 MATSEASIKTTLFK
+356 
-370 DRFITINIIK
+370 
-380 DQNFFNVRYQHKP
+380 QN
-393 FMIWIWISTL
+393 
-403 IIMLGGFFAIFRKSK
+403 
-418 EVNI
+418 

>member
-1 LSQTNAIEVKNL
+1 MAKTNAIEVKNL
-13 VKTYGDVYALK
+13 VKTYGNVYALK

-64 DIKGKNVDNLPPDK
+64 NIKGQNVDDLPPDR

-88 ALFPHMSVS
+88 ALFPHMNVS
-97 ENIGYGLKI
+97 QNIGYGLKLK
-106 QSIENNIIENKVSR
+106 SIDKNIIENKVNK
-120 MMDLVGLTGLSK
+120 MMDLVGLKGLSN
-132 RKPHELSGGQ
+132 RMPHELSGGQ

-207 IAIIADGEMIEQGTP
+207 IAIIADGEMVEQGTP

-227 NPKKKFTAE
+227 NPKNKFTAE
-236 FIGEKNIFV
+236 FIGEKNIFEGRIKD
-245 LLLFVGFFYLLFK
+245 FN
-258 SLDQIRDKTKNFAQ
+258 KTKVVVDIDNDNIEIANNNYKVKKNQKVSLSIKSETIQ
-272 IFSHTGFSLL
+272 IKKMSKTNSKVSNNQIVGK
-282 LISILL
+282 ISEITFLGQFVRYLVVL
-288 NSFSS
+288 NNNQEIQVRSYE
-293 REIVKN
+293 EIVN
-299 IQVGETFTLK
+299 LK
-309 NEKIIFKKIAIEKEK
+309 VHDTVSLSWKLEDF
-324 NYESIVGFFEILDD
+324 L
-338 KNTIINLQPE
+338 LH
-348 IRIYNEPE
+348 
-356 MATSEASIKTTLFK
+356 
-370 DRFITINIIK
+370 
-380 DQNFFNVRYQHKP
+380 QN
-393 FMIWIWISTL
+393 
-403 IIMLGGFFAIFRKSK
+403 
-418 EVNI
+418 

>member
-1 LSQTNAIEVKNL
+1 MAKTNAIEVKNL
-13 VKTYGDVYALK
+13 VKTYGNVYALK

-64 DIKGKNVDNLPPDK
+64 NIKGQNVDDLPPDR

-88 ALFPHMSVS
+88 ALFPHMNVS
-97 ENIGYGLKI
+97 QNIGYGLKLK
-106 QSIENNIIENKVSR
+106 SIDKNIIENKVNK
-120 MMDLVGLTGLSK
+120 MTDLVGLKGLSN
-132 RKPHELSGGQ
+132 RMPHELSGGQ

-207 IAIIADGEMIEQGTP
+207 IAIIADGEMVEQGTP

-227 NPKKKFTAE
+227 NPKNKFTAE
-236 FIGEKNIFV
+236 FIGEKNIFEGKIKD
-245 LLLFVGFFYLLFK
+245 FN
-258 SLDQIRDKTKNFAQ
+258 KTKVVVDIDNDNIEIANNNYKVTKNQKVSLSIKSESIQ
-272 IFSHTGFSLL
+272 IKK
-282 LISILL
+282 ISKTNSKISNNQIVGKISEITFLGQFVRYLVVL
-288 NSFSS
+288 NNDQEIQVRSYE
-293 REIVKN
+293 EIVN
-299 IQVGETFTLK
+299 LK
-309 NEKIIFKKIAIEKEK
+309 VHDTVSLSWKLEDF
-324 NYESIVGFFEILDD
+324 L
-338 KNTIINLQPE
+338 LH
-348 IRIYNEPE
+348 
-356 MATSEASIKTTLFK
+356 
-370 DRFITINIIK
+370 
-380 DQNFFNVRYQHKP
+380 QN
-393 FMIWIWISTL
+393 
-403 IIMLGGFFAIFRKSK
+403 
-418 EVNI
+418 